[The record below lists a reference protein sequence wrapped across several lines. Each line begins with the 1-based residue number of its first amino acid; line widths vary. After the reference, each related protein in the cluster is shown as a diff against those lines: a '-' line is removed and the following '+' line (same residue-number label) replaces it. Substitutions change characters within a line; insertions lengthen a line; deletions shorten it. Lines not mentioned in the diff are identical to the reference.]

1 MMSKVQ
7 KGVTIS
13 QLLSSF
19 LLSYR
24 TTPHSTTNVTPAEL
38 FMNRKIRTRLDLIQP
53 NTEST
58 MTKAQGMQKAHH
70 NTKAK
75 ETRYMIGENVM
86 AKNYRSGP
94 KWLPGVIVEQLGSLT
109 FLVQLDNGMFWKRH
123 VDQLRGRDQSSS
135 NNTDSEAAYASTDSN
150 DKNTNEPSEI
160 SNGAV
165 TDTTS
170 ETTQNETV
178 TTATSNSVPARRY
191 PDRVRRSPKWYQT
204 DSDN

>member
-1 MMSKVQ
+1 
-7 KGVTIS
+7 
-13 QLLSSF
+13 
-19 LLSYR
+19 
-24 TTPHSTTNVTPAEL
+24 
-38 FMNRKIRTRLDLIQP
+38 
-53 NTEST
+53 
-58 MTKAQGMQKAHH
+58 
-70 NTKAK
+70 
-75 ETRYMIGENVM
+75 MIGENVM

-94 KWLPGVIVEQLGSLT
+94 KWLPGVIVEQLGTLT

-150 DKNTNEPSEI
+150 DENTNEPSEI

-165 TDTTS
+165 TDTTL

-178 TTATSNSVPARRY
+178 TTTTSNSVPARRY
-191 PDRVRRSPKWYQT
+191 PDRVRRPPKRYQT